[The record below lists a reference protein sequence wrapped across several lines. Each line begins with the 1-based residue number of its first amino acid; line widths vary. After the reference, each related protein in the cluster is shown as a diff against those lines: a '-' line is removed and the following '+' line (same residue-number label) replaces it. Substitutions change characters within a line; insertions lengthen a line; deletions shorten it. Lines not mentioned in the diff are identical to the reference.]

1 MASIGGLTSSTS
13 SSLSSTS
20 SLRGYGGLASG
31 LDRDSLIE
39 SMTYGTRSK
48 IAAQNQKVQSLQW
61 QQTSM
66 QSITSKLYEFAN
78 KYTSYASSSNLT
90 SSKLFSRNQV
100 TPSGENSKYLS
111 VSGSGLSADTISVLG
126 VKSLAQTAQMSSNSV
141 VSDQKLDTGEI
152 AYNLGTSFDADV
164 VSGESFFITYGTKT
178 YAVSLN
184 SSYDYSSAEKT
195 AESINKALENVSVGT
210 GKTLADVMKA
220 DLTADGKMKFTNT
233 DTATGNT
240 LVISG
245 STGDLLTDLGFLN
258 AGQKFEQ
265 LTASQIMITESGLT
279 GQNAAQ
285 VTQPSTLAKEL
296 SGKEISFSYN
306 GTVKWIT
313 LGDYSDSSNLDD
325 VKGDLQT
332 KLDEAFGKGRIK
344 VDLTV
349 ESGKG
354 SLSFITKTPD
364 GTPEGKLD
372 PSSTLAITAAD
383 RGILG
388 STGIFGI
395 KSGESN
401 RLNLSASIAE
411 SGLLTGTDT
420 LTSEDMKISNNG
432 KEVNLGLSAD
442 SSINDI
448 INAIN
453 NSKELGI
460 KVSYQSNSDKFII
473 QSTEQGASGKIA
485 LSGKLADVLFGTDN
499 TIQEGKDAVILVQY
513 AGSNNPM
520 EITRGSNTVS
530 VDGLNITVKGTF
542 GYEGDTYVSGTEAVK
557 FDAQIDSDATAK
569 VVKEMVEAYNDA
581 LKLINSEVNQKPD
594 RNYSPLTDEQK
605 AEMSEKQIEKWETEA
620 KKGLL
625 FNDNDLRGL
634 ADSLRFIIPT
644 SLRTTFEKMGITTS
658 TNYSDNGKLVFDEEK
673 FKTALSTDPDA
684 VKEAF
689 TASESKNSDGTTN
702 AGGLMTSMKTIMD
715 RYASM
720 TGATKGI
727 LVERSG
733 SIYAPTTVL
742 KNGIQTQIDDIK
754 DYIDRLKDKL
764 STEQD
769 RYISQFSSLET
780 LISQMNSQS
789 SYLSSMFSS

>member
-13 SSLSSTS
+13 SSLSSAS

-61 QQTSM
+61 QQTAM
-66 QSITSKLYEFAN
+66 QSITSKLYEFSTQ
-78 KYTSYASSSNLT
+78 YTSYSSSSNLT

-100 TPSGENSKYLS
+100 TASGENSKYLS
-111 VSGSGLSADTISVLG
+111 VSGSGLSAETISVLG
-126 VKSLAQTAQMSSNSV
+126 VKSLAQTAQLSSNSA
-141 VSDQKLDTGEI
+141 VSDQKLNTGEI
-152 AYNLGTSFDADV
+152 AYNLSNSYEADV
-164 VSGESFFITYGTKT
+164 VSGESFFVTYGTKT

-184 SSYDYSSAEKT
+184 SSYDYSSLEATKD
-195 AESINKALENVSVGT
+195 SINEALKNVSVGS
-210 GKTLADVMKA
+210 GKTLADVMKV
-220 DLTADGKMKFTNT
+220 DLDDKKMKFINT
-233 DTATGNT
+233 DDDTGNT
-240 LVISG
+240 LAISG
-245 STGDLLTDLGFLN
+245 STGDLLTDLGFLD

-265 LTASQIMITESGLT
+265 LTASQVTITAAGLT
-279 GQNAAQ
+279 AQNDAQ
-285 VTQPSTLAKEL
+285 ITQTSTLAKEL

-313 LGDYSDSSNLDD
+313 LGDYDDSSTLAK
-325 VKGDLQT
+325 VKEDLQT
-332 KLDEAFGKGRIK
+332 KLNEAFGKDRIR
-344 VDLTV
+344 VDLTADAT
-349 ESGKG
+349 KG
-354 SLSFITKTPD
+354 SLSFTTVTPG
-364 GTPEGKLD
+364 GTED
-372 PSSTLAITAAD
+372 VSSTLAITAAD

-395 KSGESN
+395 NGGESN
-401 RLNLSASIAE
+401 RLNLSASIKD
-411 SGLLTGTDT
+411 SGLLAGSSAP
-420 LTSEDMKISNNG
+420 TSGELKISNG
-432 KEVNLGLSAD
+432 DQEVNLTSLGLD
-442 SSINDI
+442 WTSSVNDI

-460 KVSYQSNSDKFII
+460 KVSYQSNSDKFIV
-473 QSTEQGASGKIA
+473 QSTEQGASGKIE
-485 LSGKLADVLFGTDN
+485 LSGSVADALFGTDN

-513 AGSNNPM
+513 AGSNSPM
-520 EITRGSNTVS
+520 EITRGSNTIS

-542 GYEGDTYVSGTEAVK
+542 GYEGGTYVADTEAVN
-557 FDAQIDSDATAK
+557 FDAQVDTDSTAK
-569 VVKEMVEAYNDA
+569 IVKEMIDSYNEA

-594 RNYSPLTDEQK
+594 RDYTPLTDEQK
-605 AEMSEKQIEKWETEA
+605 EEMSETQIEKWETEA

-689 TASESKNSDGTTN
+689 TASATKNSDGTTTS
-702 AGGLMTSMKTIMD
+702 GGLMTSMKTIMD

-727 LVERSG
+727 LVERAG
-733 SIYAPTTVL
+733 SSYAPTTVL